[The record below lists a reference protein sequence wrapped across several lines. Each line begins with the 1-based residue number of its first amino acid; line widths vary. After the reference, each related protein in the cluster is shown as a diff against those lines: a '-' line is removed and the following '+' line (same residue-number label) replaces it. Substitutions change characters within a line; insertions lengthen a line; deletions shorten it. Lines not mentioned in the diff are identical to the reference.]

1 MSIIFSTCWYLFKA
15 KFEPSVF
22 QEWIHNMLS
31 NVNNYYLVIYTDD
44 NSKHF
49 VTPYESNM
57 RIKIVIKPMEEF
69 YNYKYRE
76 QWINNH
82 INNHSINNKVDWR
95 VNMLW
100 SEKIHF
106 VEQTI
111 KCQYFAPYRMF
122 DAESNRSNHD
132 IHDIDDGNQEFI
144 YGWCDIGY
152 FRGRKY
158 DMAMHELSMWPNHVK
173 INGLATNKIHYG
185 CVNNNSNY
193 VNDIFRMV
201 NNKNEKGL
209 PIQQLPPD
217 LNTIGGG
224 FFILDKS
231 MLDLWKNMYD
241 NTLKT
246 YFDNGYLV
254 KDDQTI
260 ITDCIFSNMSHF
272 TLHTEKSDKYDVW
285 FLFQRL
291 LA

>member
-1 MSIIFSTCWYLFKA
+1 
-15 KFEPSVF
+15 
-22 QEWIHNMLS
+22 MLS
-31 NVNNYYLVIYTDD
+31 NVNNYYLVIYTDE

-49 VTPYESNM
+49 VTPYESNI

-111 KCQYFAPYRMF
+111 KSQYFIPFRIEDADNPFIYGIEGGILNENLCIPFRIE
-122 DAESNRSNHD
+122 DAESNRSNHHGNPD
-132 IHDIDDGNQEFI
+132 IKYDIKYDINADIKYDINNDI
-144 YGWCDIGY
+144 KYGWCDIGY

-158 DMAMHELSMWPNHVK
+158 DMAMHELSMWPNDVK

-185 CVNNNSNY
+185 CVNNDSNY
-193 VNDIFRMV
+193 VNHIFRLV
-201 NNKNEKGL
+201 NNKNERGL

-224 FFILDKS
+224 FFILDRS

-260 ITDCIFSNMSHF
+260 ITDCIF
-272 TLHTEKSDKYDVW
+272 
-285 FLFQRL
+285 
-291 LA
+291 